1 MRWKKLGRSENV
13 EHRRGPAGGGGG
25 RPVAMGGGLGM
36 IIIALIAIFVFKVDP
51 SKLLSTTSPGQ
62 QQTQTRPSSAQDA
75 ELEEFVR
82 AIKSSTEQEWTQIFA
97 EAGKRYRVPKIV
109 DYDGMTQMRTGEVAD
124 ARMGPFYLPA
134 EETIYLDTAFFGQM
148 ERQFKAG
155 GDFAYAYVIAH
166 EVAHHVQKL
175 LGRTDYV
182 HQRKGRVSERQYN
195 QLSVRLE
202 LQADFLAGV
211 WAHHADKRLRA
222 RTGQGLLE
230 KGDIE
235 EAMAAA
241 QAIGDDALQRQAG
254 GRVIEDSFTHG
265 TSEQRLNWF
274 MKGLRSGDLSQGDTF
289 TPSYDAL

>member
-1 MRWKKLGRSENV
+1 
-13 EHRRGPAGGGGG
+13 
-25 RPVAMGGGLGM
+25 M